1 VSESSVTMS
10 VSYPPGPKVNS
21 ALLFAGRFVPALRD
35 PDFEMMT
42 FMRNAVQT
50 YGEVVYWTMWPYR
63 VYLLENPEHI
73 HQVLVKQARSFH
85 KSPFYR
91 SILGKFLGNGLLVSD
106 GEYWQRQRRLTQPA
120 FHTSRIS
127 AYADTMVEYTQRTL
141 AAWHDGQ
148 EIQVDHEMMQL
159 TLAIVAKTLFDA
171 DVSGDSDE
179 VRAAMEILQE
189 VSVEDA
195 QSIFAL
201 PEWLPTAHNRQRKVA
216 IETLDRI
223 ILNFIQERRASG
235 QDTGDLLSMLL
246 ATEEDG
252 QGMTDAQVRD
262 EAMTLFL
269 AGHETTANALNW
281 TWYLLAQYPE
291 VEAKLHAEVDA
302 VLGGRAATLADLK
315 RLPYTAQVIK
325 ESMRLYPPAWNV
337 ARQAIEDVEIGG
349 YTIETGSLVFVPI
362 FLVQRD
368 PRWYDDP
375 DEFRPERWTE
385 KFEQNLPRFAYLP
398 FGGGPRVCIGNSFA
412 QMEANLLLATIAGQ
426 YRLRLIEPDQQVGT
440 DPLITLR
447 PHGGMRLRLE
457 ARHPAEVQADDPVA
471 IPAG

>member
-1 VSESSVTMS
+1 MS
-10 VSYPPGPKVNS
+10 VQYPAGPKVNS
-21 ALLFAGRFVPALRD
+21 ALMFVSRFVPALRD

-50 YGEVVYWTMWPYR
+50 YGEVVYWRMWPYQ

-91 SILGKFLGNGLLVSD
+91 SIMGKFLGNGLLVSD
-106 GEYWQRQRRLTQPA
+106 GEYWQRQRRLSQPA

-127 AYADTMVEYTQRTL
+127 AYADTMVDYTLRAMDT
-141 AAWHDGQ
+141 WRDG
-148 EIQVDHEMMQL
+148 ETIEVDREMMQL
-159 TLAIVAKTLFDA
+159 TLAVVAKTLFDA
-171 DVSGDSDE
+171 DVSADSDG
-179 VRAAMEILQE
+179 VRHAMEVLQE
-189 VSVEDA
+189 VSIEDA
-195 QSIFAL
+195 RSIFVL
-201 PEWLPTAHNRQRKVA
+201 PEWLPTAHNRQRKAAV
-216 IETLDRI
+216 ETLNAI
-223 ILNFIQERRASG
+223 IMGFIKERRASG
-235 QDTGDLLSMLL
+235 QDEGDLLSMLL

-252 QGMTDAQVRD
+252 EGMTDAQVRD

-291 VEAKLHAEVDA
+291 VEAKLHAELDA
-302 VLGGRAATLADLK
+302 VLGGRPATLADLK
-315 RLPYTAQVIK
+315 KLPYTAQVIK
-325 ESMRLYPPAWNV
+325 ESMRLYPPAWFV

-349 YTIETGSLVFVPI
+349 YTIETGSLVFIPI
-362 FLVQRD
+362 FLVHRD

-375 DEFRPERWTE
+375 DTFRPERWTE
-385 KFEQNLPRFAYLP
+385 EFEQNLPRFAYLP
-398 FGGGPRVCIGNSFA
+398 FGGGPRICIGNSFA
-412 QMEANLLLATIAGQ
+412 QMEANLILATIAGRYQ
-426 YRLRLIEPDQQVGT
+426 MRLLEPNQQVST

-457 ARHPAEVQADDPVA
+457 ARHTEAVQADAPEAV
-471 IPAG
+471 PAR